1 MVIFNM
7 MKQTVFNHNGVNIVC
22 AEIKRV
28 MARGKKDKVHIS
40 GKFDIFIIFLSFCV
54 SDYSCKSLNFIF
66 FMRGSRRLREA
77 SNDDVVGTMVFP
89 NSQLKNTA

>member
-28 MARGKKDKVHIS
+28 MARGEKDKVHLS
-40 GKFDIFIIFLSFCV
+40 GKFYIFIIFYHS
-54 SDYSCKSLNFIF
+54 
-66 FMRGSRRLREA
+66 A
-77 SNDDVVGTMVFP
+77 SPTILVNR
-89 NSQLKNTA
+89 